1 MENEIADKDM
11 TIDDL
16 KKKIERDTAINSFDN
31 EKSMLD
37 IDRRDSGNEIKSN
50 MDNQGDKN
58 VENDGDGDVRKKEAN
73 SSVGLNDLTQQLTE
87 TQQELQSLRR
97 EYYNVDSKLLSVL
110 AEREEET
117 AARQVEYTIFP
128 HSIIG
133 SQE

>member
-37 IDRRDSGNEIKSN
+37 IDRKDSGNEIKSN

-128 HSIIG
+128 YSVIG